1 MDGVFLV
8 VVIVG
13 GILAPLAVAS
23 ALADLWLHIE
33 DKLSDKD

>member
-33 DKLSDKD
+33 DKINDKD

>member
-1 MDGVFLV
+1 MDGLFLV

-33 DKLSDKD
+33 DKFSDKD